1 MNNYEKIKKLSIEEM
16 AAFMAQV
23 SANRLGSLA
32 FTCRASKV
40 EENLEW
46 LKKEAQKDDIT

>member
-1 MNNYEKIKKLSIEEM
+1 MNNYEKIKKLPIEEM

-32 FTCRASKV
+32 FTCRTSKI
-40 EENLEW
+40 EENLKC
-46 LKKEAQKDDIT
+46 LKKRSTKR